1 MAHRT
6 ALITAASIV
15 AVVLAS
21 AAAVGANL
29 GILNVADAGP
39 VGDLST
45 TAAAPQASGP
55 EVVDV
60 YVDDTKGTTSQ
71 QYKVEKAGTIGV
83 VATKTGVRLDDI
95 SVKPGW
101 QWTLV
106 QNAHKR
112 LTVTFKSKSTT
123 YRFVASL
130 GAGGKLTARVV
141 EPVTRTVASTAAAST
156 AGPANS
162 TPRAVTLAPAAT
174 STGASHDDD
183 HDDEAKSHEGGGDD
197 D

>member
-6 ALITAASIV
+6 ALITAVSIV

-29 GILNVADAGP
+29 GILTVADAGP
-39 VGDLST
+39 VGDLSA
-45 TAAAPQASGP
+45 TAVAPRANGP

-60 YVDDTKGTTSQ
+60 YIDDTKGTTSQ

-83 VATKTGVRLDDI
+83 VATKKGVRLDDV

-101 QWTLV
+101 KWTLV
-106 QNAHKR
+106 QNAQKR
-112 LTVTFKSKSTT
+112 LTVTFKSRSIT
-123 YRFVASL
+123 YRFVAIL
-130 GAGGKLTARVV
+130 GADGKLTARVV
-141 EPVTRTVASTAAAST
+141 QPVTRTVGT
-156 AGPANS
+156 AGAGGPASS
-162 TPRAVTLAPAAT
+162 TTRVIIPVPPST
-174 STGASHDDD
+174 STDAGHGDA
-183 HDDEAKSHEGGGDD
+183 HDDEAQDHEGGGDD

>member
-29 GILNVADAGP
+29 GILTVADAGP
-39 VGDLST
+39 VGDLS
-45 TAAAPQASGP
+45 ASASAPKASGP

-60 YVDDTKGTTSQ
+60 FVDDTKGTMSQ

-83 VATKTGVRLDDI
+83 VATKNGVRLDDV

-101 QWTLV
+101 KWKLV
-106 QNAHKR
+106 QNAQKR

-123 YRFVASL
+123 YRFVAIL
-130 GAGGKLTARVV
+130 GADGKLTARVV
-141 EPVTRTVASTAAAST
+141 QPVTRTV
-156 AGPANS
+156 G
-162 TPRAVTLAPAAT
+162 
-174 STGASHDDD
+174 STGAGAAGSASSATRVIIPVPASTSTHTSHGDA
-183 HDDEAKSHEGGGDD
+183 HDDEAQSHEGGGDD

>member
-6 ALITAASIV
+6 SLITAVSVA

-39 VGDLST
+39 VGDLSAS
-45 TAAAPQASGP
+45 AATPRTSGP
-55 EVVDV
+55 EVVNV

-83 VATKTGVRLDDI
+83 VTTKKGVRLDTI

-101 QWTLV
+101 KWKLV
-106 QNAHKR
+106 QNAQKR

-123 YRFVASL
+123 YDFVAVL
-130 GAGGKLTARVV
+130 GSSGKLTARVV
-141 EPVTRTVASTAAAST
+141 QPVTRTVGSGAAWT
-156 AGPANS
+156 AGSAS
-162 TPRAVTLAPAAT
+162 SAPRVVNLTPAA
-174 STGASHDDD
+174 GASHGDDRD
-183 HDDEAKSHEGGGDD
+183 GAVQHHEGGGDD

>member
-6 ALITAASIV
+6 TLITAASIV

-39 VGDLST
+39 VGDLSA

-101 QWTLV
+101 RWTLV
-106 QNAHKR
+106 QNAQKR
-112 LTVTFKSKSTT
+112 LTVTLKSKSTM

-130 GAGGKLTARVV
+130 GAGGKLAARVV
-141 EPVTRTVASTAAAST
+141 QPVTRTVGSARAAWT
-156 AGPANS
+156 AGSADS
-162 TPRAVTLAPAAT
+162 TPKVVTLAPAA
-174 STGASHDDD
+174 ASIGSGHGDDD
-183 HDDEAKSHEGGGDD
+183 DDEARSHEGGDD
-197 D
+197 DD